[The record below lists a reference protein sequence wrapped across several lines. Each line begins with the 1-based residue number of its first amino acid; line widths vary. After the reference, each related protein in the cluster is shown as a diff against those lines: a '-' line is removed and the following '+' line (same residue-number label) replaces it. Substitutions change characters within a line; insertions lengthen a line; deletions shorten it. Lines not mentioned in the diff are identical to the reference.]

1 MAKCFECDSPATHKH
16 HVVPESLGGTKTVP
30 LCDYCHPK
38 AHGENGYW
46 PVGELIKAKLHA
58 RRAEGYRVGGY
69 LPYGK
74 MADANKRIVDHP
86 EERYWQYVAKALH
99 DMGLHFRAIARMF
112 NARGVP
118 TKRGFGRWSG
128 WNANQAVK
136 RLREELGEQHRPGV
150 WARGNRVGP

>member
-46 PVGELIKAKLHA
+46 PLGQLIKAKLQERKA
-58 RRAEGYRVGGY
+58 QGYRIGGH
-69 LPYGK
+69 PSYGT
-74 MADANKRIVDHP
+74 MFTADNRIVENP
-86 EERYWQYVAKALH
+86 EERYWQFVGKALH
-99 DMGLHFRAIARMF
+99 DMGLHFKAIAKMF

-118 TKRGFGRWSG
+118 TKTRRGRWSA
-128 WNANQAVK
+128 WNVNKAVK

-150 WARGNRVGP
+150 WSRGNRVGP